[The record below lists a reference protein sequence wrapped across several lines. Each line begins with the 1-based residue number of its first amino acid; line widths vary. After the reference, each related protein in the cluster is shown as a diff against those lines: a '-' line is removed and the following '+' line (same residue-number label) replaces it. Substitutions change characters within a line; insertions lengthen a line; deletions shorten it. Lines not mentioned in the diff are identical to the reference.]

1 MKPIKLNSVLF
12 LLFLSITFSACSI
25 LKKGDKKER
34 GTSATSTKP
43 VDFKSMTEMVFG
55 WGGGFT
61 GMVDEYR
68 LAKDGTL
75 MQGDEMKK
83 KVDPKT
89 MKMILGLFKKI
100 NFTKTK
106 LNDPGNLYYFIAAKA
121 GNNEQKLIWNDQT
134 QLPLE
139 VKAAYDE
146 LIKLTK

>member
-1 MKPIKLNSVLF
+1 MKPIKLNSVLI
-12 LLFLSITFSACSI
+12 LLLLTITFSACSI
-25 LKKGDKKER
+25 FKKGDKKEKD
-34 GTSATSTKP
+34 TSATSTKP

-89 MKMILGLFKKI
+89 MKVILGLFKKI
-100 NFTKTK
+100 NFAKTK

-134 QLPLE
+134 PLPPE